1 MWTPWKHI
9 TLLLYR
15 AYLTDSSSCCPPINL
30 HHIQIKTLLPT
41 VCSQTL
47 TKHGM
52 SIIRGPFLLNEEW
65 FWMESL
71 AWELHFSIFKISLHL
86 NCRLRFFLTSPPL
99 PPLLHSWKHCSA
111 VWKFSSSFTWAPLL
125 FIGISPN
132 TLFACVIL
140 SSAFQRTQSKTSGA
154 RYSVRKQAIRM
165 APSLPPGRH
174 HPESYNEA
182 QMTVPLLSLLVTWG
196 NTPSAFDDLRIG
208 NIWGGTMH
216 TKTTALADYC

>member
-1 MWTPWKHI
+1 MVLNGELGLRATFLHLQNFLTLKLQTEILPNQSSFTSPSSQLEALQCSVKVF
-9 TLLLYR
+9 LLLY
-15 AYLTDSSSCCPPINL
+15 LSS
-30 HHIQIKTLLPT
+30 
-41 VCSQTL
+41 
-47 TKHGM
+47 
-52 SIIRGPFLLNEEW
+52 
-65 FWMESL
+65 
-71 AWELHFSIFKISLHL
+71 
-86 NCRLRFFLTSPPL
+86 
-99 PPLLHSWKHCSA
+99 
-111 VWKFSSSFTWAPLL
+111 

-132 TLFACVIL
+132 TLFACLIL

-196 NTPSAFDDLRIG
+196 DTPSAFDDLRIG